1 MRLYQ
6 KLCRVPS
13 NPIEEEQLRSSMS
26 ELDQQR
32 DNGVRCKKLSTPDSS
47 DSTTLALSMHFH
59 CLHKPYA
66 HRRPRLL
73 RSITSQATLQ
83 RKSMTADGVE
93 GNNDVRIR
101 NNNTAA

>member
-32 DNGVRCKKLSTPDSS
+32 DNEVRYKKLSTPDSS

-59 CLHKPYA
+59 CLHKLYA
-66 HRRPRLL
+66 HRRPRSLH
-73 RSITSQATLQ
+73 SITSQATLQ

-93 GNNDVRIR
+93 GNNDIQIR
-101 NNNTAA
+101 NNNTAT